1 MNVKLKSKTVPCD
14 GDVLDMAPEEFIVY
28 IARVSNPENQQLM
41 KNNEG
46 LIRYCIKNSHWS
58 IFEHYF
64 LTFEIETNLN
74 IATQILRHRSAT
86 FQQFSGRYQDVSVLD
101 SFYDEQEYR
110 MADKTNRQHSFDI
123 DYDTLSVEDFNK
135 LQEFKLR
142 DKQLEDLSIQ
152 LYKDKLEFGLAKE
165 VSRSHLL
172 QLQKTKM
179 YMSNNLRNI
188 LTYLMLRKDKSTQKE
203 HRLVAEAIYNMI
215 LPIFPTI
222 FEALSKLQLESN

>member
-1 MNVKLKSKTVPCD
+1 MKVKLISKTSTVAD
-14 GDVLDMAPEEFIVY
+14 ELREMAPEEFIVY
-28 IARVSNPENQQLM
+28 IARVSNPANQKLM

-46 LIRYCIKNSHWS
+46 LLRYCIKNAHWS
-58 IFEHYF
+58 IFEHFF

-74 IATQILRHRSAT
+74 VATQILRHRSAT

-110 MADKTNRQHSFDI
+110 MADETNRQHSIDI
-123 DYDTLSVEDFNK
+123 VDSDLTIEQK
-135 LQEFKLR
+135 LKISEFKLR

-188 LTYLMLRKDKSTQKE
+188 LTYLMLRQDITTQKE
-203 HRLVAEAIYNMI
+203 HRAVANAIYDVL
-215 LPIFPTI
+215 LPIFPTV
-222 FEALSKLQLESN
+222 FSALGDL

>member
-1 MNVKLKSKTVPCD
+1 MT
-14 GDVLDMAPEEFIVY
+14 PEEFIVY
-28 IARVSNPENQQLM
+28 IARVSNPANQQLM

-46 LIRYCIKNSHWS
+46 LLRYCIKNAHWS
-58 IFEHYF
+58 IFEHFF

-74 IATQILRHRSAT
+74 VATQILRHRSAT

-110 MADKTNRQHSFDI
+110 MADETNRQHSIEIVDSDLTI
-123 DYDTLSVEDFNK
+123 EQK
-135 LQEFKLR
+135 LKISEFKLR
-142 DKQLEDLSIQ
+142 DKHLEDLSIQ

-188 LTYLMLRKDKSTQKE
+188 LTYLMLRQDKSTQKE
-203 HRLVAEAIYNMI
+203 HRMVADAIYKMI

-222 FEALSKLQLESN
+222 FESLSKLNSQNK

>member
-1 MNVKLKSKTVPCD
+1 MKVKLISKTSTVAD
-14 GDVLDMAPEEFIVY
+14 ELREMAPEEFIVY
-28 IARVSNPENQQLM
+28 IARVSNPANQKLM

-46 LIRYCIKNSHWS
+46 LLRYCIKNAHWS
-58 IFEHYF
+58 IFEHFF

-74 IATQILRHRSAT
+74 VATQILRHRSAT

-110 MADKTNRQHSFDI
+110 MADETNRQHSIDI
-123 DYDTLSVEDFNK
+123 VDSDLTIEQK
-135 LQEFKLR
+135 LKISEFKLR

-188 LTYLMLRKDKSTQKE
+188 LTYLMLRQDITTQKE
-203 HRLVAEAIYNMI
+203 HREVANAIYDVL
-215 LPIFPTI
+215 LPIFPTV
-222 FEALSKLQLESN
+222 FSALGDL

>member
-1 MNVKLKSKTVPCD
+1 MNVKLISKTVPCD
-14 GDVLDMAPEEFIVY
+14 DELINMTPEEFIVY
-28 IARVSNPENQQLM
+28 IARVSNPANQQLM

-46 LIRYCIKNSHWS
+46 LLRYCIKNAHWS
-58 IFEHYF
+58 IFEHFF

-74 IATQILRHRSAT
+74 VATQILRHRSAT

-110 MADKTNRQHSFDI
+110 MADETNRQHSIEIVDSDLTI
-123 DYDTLSVEDFNK
+123 EQK
-135 LQEFKLR
+135 LKISEFKLR
-142 DKQLEDLSIQ
+142 DKHLEDLSIQ

-188 LTYLMLRKDKSTQKE
+188 LTYLMLRQDKSTQKE
-203 HRLVAEAIYNMI
+203 HRMVADAIYKMI

-222 FEALSKLQLESN
+222 FESLSKLNSQNK